1 MAWNDL
7 TLSDKA
13 RMMNLAVR
21 SGINDLRD
29 IQEVYNT
36 YACGG
41 RISRRFDGGGPFE
54 NLLNN
59 IQNAEDPRDLI
70 NRNFQTRINQLRD
83 TSSSFRGFEGGSF
96 GGSGASSDWNA
107 STSSEYDYVENI
119 PFSDVVTFSE
129 AYDRARKAGRQMF
142 EFNGKLYNTDY
153 DPNANLGPVQL
164 GETTVG
170 NIRNVYDEDNRII
183 RDSTRIEPYVGQI
196 PGRVKRKKKSLQ
208 TDF

>member
-13 RMMNLAVR
+13 RMIQLAVR
-21 SGINDLRD
+21 SGITDLRD
-29 IQEVYNT
+29 IQQVYNT
-36 YACGG
+36 YAE
-41 RISRRFDGGGPFE
+41 GGPI
-54 NLLNN
+54 NN
-59 IQNAEDPRDLI
+59 LI
-70 NRNFQTRINQLRD
+70 NNVKNGTAPLYNARNRV
-83 TSSSFRGFEGGSF
+83 SSGNNFKGFKGGKF
-96 GGSGASSDWNA
+96 GGSGAYSDWNA

-129 AYDRARKAGRQMF
+129 AYDRARKSGRQIF

-153 DPNANLGPVQL
+153 DPNANLGPVQF
-164 GETTVG
+164 GETPVG
-170 NIRNVYDEDNRII
+170 NIRNIYDEDSRII

-196 PGRVKRKKKSLQ
+196 PGRIKRKKKNLQ